1 MTGTSKKAPQV
12 VSESRPSSESR
23 EPSSPS
29 RKKAVKSSP
38 AKAKITSTYAATVVE
53 EEAQFFEWD
62 LEIDGFVSAFD
73 GVLQAKVVERT
84 SNDYN
89 YWLVAT
95 SEEGDLIMHKIA
107 SDMNPRWSP
116 KTQSLTWN
124 YYNNGTYGSWALQFT
139 LDEAYESFK
148 TAFARA
154 SWETLHR
161 TPFNKI
167 KVSANQSNCLSIT
180 HEWISLM
187 NKRM

>member
-1 MTGTSKKAPQV
+1 VTGTSKKAPQP

-29 RKKAVKSSP
+29 RKKVVKSSP
-38 AKAKITSTYAATVVE
+38 AKAKIISTYAATVVE
-53 EEAQFFEWD
+53 GDAQFFEWD
-62 LEIDGFVSAFD
+62 LEVDGFVSAYD
-73 GVLQAKVVERT
+73 GVLHAKVVERT

-124 YYNNGTYGSWALQFT
+124 YFNNGSYESWALQFT
-139 LDEAYESFK
+139 SNEAYENFK

-167 KVSANQSNCLSIT
+167 KVSANLSNCSSIT
-180 HEWISLM
+180 HEWISPM
-187 NKRM
+187 SKHM